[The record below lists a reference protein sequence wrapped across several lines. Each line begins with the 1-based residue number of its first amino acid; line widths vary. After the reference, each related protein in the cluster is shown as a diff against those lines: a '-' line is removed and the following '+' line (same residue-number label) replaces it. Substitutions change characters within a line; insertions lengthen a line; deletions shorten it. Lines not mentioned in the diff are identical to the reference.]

1 MAGAF
6 ATVNYSFD
14 NRYMIDG
21 SYRVDGSSNFASKQR
36 VSSFWAV
43 GVRWNV
49 MNEKF
54 MNAGSSTA
62 SP

>member
-1 MAGAF
+1 ML
-6 ATVNYSFD
+6 
-14 NRYMIDG
+14 DG

-43 GVRWNV
+43 GVRWNL

-54 MNAGSSTA
+54 MNR
-62 SP
+62 